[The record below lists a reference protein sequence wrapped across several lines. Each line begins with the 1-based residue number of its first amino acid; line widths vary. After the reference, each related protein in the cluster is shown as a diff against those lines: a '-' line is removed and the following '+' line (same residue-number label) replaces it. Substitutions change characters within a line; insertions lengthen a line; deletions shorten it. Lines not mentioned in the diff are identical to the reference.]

1 MGKKLQWIYLGIYTL
16 TILYLV
22 LSPVLKGETSKPGL
36 DLLLSFVVF
45 MLPAGIIAIELRGKK
60 VFAVFTILAFLFVLV
75 MFLGNLN
82 FNALALDTIL
92 KAIVLGVMLVLLAT
106 YAFKRIFKKK
116 SPKIS

>member
-1 MGKKLQWIYLGIYTL
+1 MGKKLQWFYLGIYTF

-22 LSPVLKGETSKPGL
+22 LAPVIKGTFDQSIFT
-36 DLLLSFVVF
+36 LLLSFVLF

-60 VFAVFTILAFLFVLV
+60 VFALFTILAFLFVLV
-75 MFLGNLN
+75 MFIGNLN

-116 SPKIS
+116 